1 MTEQRKATGVSELT
15 LPSGLRVVHLQVPRA
30 RVNYCGVAIL
40 AGSRD
45 ENVTAGQDGLAHF
58 VEHTLFKGTAKR
70 SSYHIIN
77 RMEAVGGELNAFTT
91 KEDTV
96 VYSAFPSGNL
106 SRALELIADLV
117 CNSRFPAEELDKE
130 RQVVIDEINSYLDSP
145 ADAVYD
151 DFEDMAFRGSSLG
164 HNILGSKK
172 NVSKLSSE
180 DCRHWIRRF
189 YRPERIVAFYA
200 GNIGFDRFVSLVEK
214 YFSFPETSET
224 IAVPTKPS
232 LDLEAEHIVR
242 RIRGNHQ
249 AHVVIGKVIPVL
261 DDKARASMSL
271 LTNIL
276 GGPGMNS
283 LLNVDLRERRG
294 LVYNVEA
301 SLAVLSDCALSTV
314 YFGCDEED
322 RRLCH
327 DLVTKRIESMALEGL
342 TSRNLAAA
350 KKQYSG
356 QMILARESLENR
368 IISIARAILIR
379 GHALSEN
386 EQTALLNELTP
397 EDLRASATFLLS
409 PSSLSLIP

>member
-30 RVNYCGVAIL
+30 RVNYCGLAIR

-45 ENVTAGQDGLAHF
+45 EDVAGGQDGLAHF
-58 VEHTLFKGTAKR
+58 VEHTIFKGTERR

-96 VYSAFPSGNL
+96 VYSAFPTGNL

-261 DDKARASMSL
+261 DDKDRASMSL